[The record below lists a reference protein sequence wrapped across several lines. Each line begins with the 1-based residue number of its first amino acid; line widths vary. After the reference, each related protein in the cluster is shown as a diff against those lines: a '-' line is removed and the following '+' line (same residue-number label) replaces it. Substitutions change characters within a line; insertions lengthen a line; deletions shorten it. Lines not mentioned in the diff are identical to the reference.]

1 MCVAGACS
9 FYIGDLDMGTRLY
22 AATQDPIVLETL
34 AKVPKGTMAK
44 LSTLKEA
51 FKDQE
56 YSVLFDEIA
65 KDKHLEKL
73 NVFLMFGYGRIHFT
87 AIDGCGGETDPIKA
101 NVILEDHFKNML
113 ANPGY
118 DMFDVMS
125 YVEDI
130 PLIVKSG
137 GVYWC

>member
-1 MCVAGACS
+1 
-9 FYIGDLDMGTRLY
+9 MGTRLY
-22 AATQDPIVLETL
+22 AATQDSTTLETL

-44 LSTLKEA
+44 LSTLKES

-73 NVFLMFGYGRIHFT
+73 NVFLMFGYGRIYFQCK
-87 AIDGCGGETDPIKA
+87 DGCGGETDPVKA
-101 NVILEDHFKNML
+101 GVILKHHFENML
-113 ANPGY
+113 ANPGH
-118 DMFDVMS
+118 DMFEVMS
-125 YVEDI
+125 FIEDI

-137 GVYWC
+137 GVHWG